1 MGGVFKALFFLNVTP
16 RYLDFLRFEQML
28 VLAVIFPN
36 NENDDLSPNPCIGR
50 RCEVTLSV
58 YYERLDNLNDVL
70 VSRN

>member
-1 MGGVFKALFFLNVTP
+1 
-16 RYLDFLRFEQML
+16 ML

-36 NENDDLSPNPCIGR
+36 NENDDLSHNPCIGR